1 MKDLFFITI
10 SVTFFALA
18 PVCAKAQDSTSTD
31 LSDNTS
37 KLKKSPKFIDNIVL
51 TPQASTDGN
60 DYNGSESVVMPAKKA
75 DTKTVS
81 VEKADQTVI
90 IKTDKKISKASLIS
104 GMAEETYLENCSS
117 LQFKYAIL
125 TDQDVEMVTDTAL
138 YSFIDN
144 WMGTPYMY
152 GGSTKDGIDCSSF
165 TSTLLQAIFNLSIP
179 RTAKEQYDACV
190 RVHKNDLREGDL
202 VFFKTQGSRRGVSHV
217 GVYIGNNYFVHSSTS
232 SGVMIS
238 NLDEDYFSARFVS
251 GGRLN

>member
-18 PVCAKAQDSTSTD
+18 PVCAKAQDSTATD

-37 KLKKSPKFIDNIVL
+37 KPKKSPKFIDNINL

-60 DYNGSESVVMPAKKA
+60 DYNSSESVVMPAKKA
-75 DTKTVS
+75 DQTVS
-81 VEKADQTVI
+81 VDKADQTVTI
-90 IKTDKKISKASLIS
+90 AKTHTKIGKTSSMS
-104 GMAEETYLENCSS
+104 GMAEEAYLENCSS

-125 TDQDVEMVTDTAL
+125 TDQDVESVTDTAL

-165 TSTLLQAIFNLSIP
+165 TSTLLQAIFNLSVP

-238 NLDEDYFSARFVS
+238 NLDEDYFSTRFVS